1 MALPDRIT
9 RPRRGLRG
17 RWRLRRRL
25 AGIAKGLAK
34 DATLAAKFAM
44 FNALTKGEPP
54 SGAEPLRRPGWRPRL
69 PPFGWPLTL
78 LVARSRPA
86 GNRPGRNRP
95 GRNRPGRNRPG
106 RKLVAWQGRV
116 VAIAA
121 IAAVIVGTL
130 LLSSLLRPAART
142 CLMLASSGTQ
152 ASASAAPSTAGQPAA
167 TTVPGEPVGGFA
179 RGPGSTCPAYPAK
192 K

>member
-1 MALPDRIT
+1 MAVPDRII

-25 AGIAKGLAK
+25 AGIRKGLAK

-44 FNALTKGEPP
+44 FNALNKGEPP
-54 SGAEPLRRPGWRPRL
+54 SGAEPLPHFRWRL
-69 PPFGWPLTL
+69 PRFGWPLTL
-78 LVARSRPA
+78 LAGRGRQARNGRA
-86 GNRPGRNRP
+86 RNR
-95 GRNRPGRNRPG
+95 
-106 RKLVAWQGRV
+106 VAWRGGII
-116 VAIAA
+116 AIAA
-121 IAAVIVGTL
+121 MAAVIVSTL
-130 LLSSLLRPAART
+130 LLSSILRPVGRT

-152 ASASAAPSTAGQPAA
+152 ASAAPSTAGQL
-167 TTVPGEPVGGFA
+167 TQVTVPGEPVGGFA

>member
-34 DATLAAKFAM
+34 DATFAAKFAM
-44 FNALTKGEPP
+44 FNALTKGEPA
-54 SGAEPLRRPGWRPRL
+54 SRRRTAAAARRATAAATVRLAADTPRRQE
-69 PPFGWPLTL
+69 
-78 LVARSRPA
+78 AAA
-86 GNRPGRNRP
+86 GNRPARN
-95 GRNRPGRNRPG
+95 GPG
-106 RKLVAWQGRV
+106 RKRVAWQGRV

-121 IAAVIVGTL
+121 MAAVIVGTL
-130 LLSSLLRPAART
+130 LLSSLLRPAARP

-152 ASASAAPSTAGQPAA
+152 ASASAAPSNASQPGRRHR
-167 TTVPGEPVGGFA
+167 VRRA
-179 RGPGSTCPAYPAK
+179 RRRLRQRTRVDLSRVSC
-192 K
+192 

>member
-34 DATLAAKFAM
+34 DATFVAKFAM

-54 SGAEPLRRPGWRPRL
+54 SGAEPLPRFRWRL
-69 PPFGWPLTL
+69 PRFGWPPTL

-86 GNRPGRNRP
+86 GNG
-95 GRNRPGRNRPG
+95 PG
-106 RKLVAWQGRV
+106 RKPVAWQGRV

-121 IAAVIVGTL
+121 MAAVIVGTL
-130 LLSSLLRPAART
+130 LLSSMLRPAARP
-142 CLMLASSGTQ
+142 CLMLASAGTQ
-152 ASASAAPSTAGQPAA
+152 ASASAAPSKAGQPAA
-167 TTVPGEPVGGFA
+167 ATVPGEPVGGFA
-179 RGPGSTCPAYPAK
+179 RGPGSTCPAYPIK

>member
-1 MALPDRIT
+1 MALPDRII

-25 AGIAKGLAK
+25 AGIRKGLAK

-44 FNALTKGEPP
+44 FNALNKGEPP
-54 SGAEPLRRPGWRPRL
+54 SGAEPLPHLRWRL

-78 LVARSRPA
+78 LAGRGRPA
-86 GNRPGRNRP
+86 RNGPARNR
-95 GRNRPGRNRPG
+95 
-106 RKLVAWQGRV
+106 VAWRGGV
-116 VAIAA
+116 IAIVA
-121 IAAVIVGTL
+121 IAAVIVSTL
-130 LLSSLLRPAART
+130 LLSSMLRPVGRT

-152 ASASAAPSTAGQPAA
+152 ASAAPSTAGQPTPAS
-167 TTVPGEPVGGFA
+167 VPGEPVGGFA

>member
-1 MALPDRIT
+1 MAVPDRII

-25 AGIAKGLAK
+25 AGIRKGLAK

-44 FNALTKGEPP
+44 FNALNKGEPP
-54 SGAEPLRRPGWRPRL
+54 SGAEPLPHFRWRL

-78 LVARSRPA
+78 LAGRGGSARNGPA
-86 GNRPGRNRP
+86 RNRP
-95 GRNRPGRNRPG
+95 ARNR
-106 RKLVAWQGRV
+106 VAWRGGV
-116 VAIAA
+116 IAIAA
-121 IAAVIVGTL
+121 MAAVIVSTL
-130 LLSSLLRPAART
+130 LLSSMLRPVGRT
-142 CLMLASSGTQ
+142 CLMLASSGSQ
-152 ASASAAPSTAGQPAA
+152 ASAAPSEAGQPTPAS
-167 TTVPGEPVGGFA
+167 VPGEPVGGFA

>member
-9 RPRRGLRG
+9 RPRRGLGG

-25 AGIAKGLAK
+25 AEIAKGLAK

-54 SGAEPLRRPGWRPRL
+54 A
-69 PPFGWPLTL
+69 WPLTL

-86 GNRPGRNRP
+86 RNGPGRR
-95 GRNRPGRNRPG
+95 R
-106 RKLVAWQGRV
+106 VAWRGRV
-116 VAIAA
+116 VAITAM
-121 IAAVIVGTL
+121 AAVIVGTL

-142 CLMLASSGTQ
+142 CVMLASSGTQ

-167 TTVPGEPVGGFA
+167 ATVPGEPVGGFA

>member
-1 MALPDRIT
+1 MALPDRII

-25 AGIAKGLAK
+25 AGIRKGLAK

-44 FNALTKGEPP
+44 FNALNKGEPP
-54 SGAEPLRRPGWRPRL
+54 SGAEPLPHFRWRL

-78 LVARSRPA
+78 LAGRGRPA
-86 GNRPGRNRP
+86 RNGPARNR
-95 GRNRPGRNRPG
+95 
-106 RKLVAWQGRV
+106 VAWRGGV
-116 VAIAA
+116 IVIAA
-121 IAAVIVGTL
+121 TAAVIVSTL
-130 LLSSLLRPAART
+130 LLSSMLRPVGRT

-152 ASASAAPSTAGQPAA
+152 ASAAPSTAGQP
-167 TTVPGEPVGGFA
+167 TSVSVPGEPVGGFA

>member
-1 MALPDRIT
+1 MALPDRIS
-9 RPRRGLRG
+9 RPRRGPRG
-17 RWRLRRRL
+17 RWRLRRQL
-25 AGIAKGLAK
+25 AGITRGLAK

-44 FNALTKGEPP
+44 FNALNKGEPP
-54 SGAEPLRRPGWRPRL
+54 SGAEPLPQFRWRL

-78 LVARSRPA
+78 LFARSRPA
-86 GNRPGRNRP
+86 RNGPGRRP
-95 GRNRPGRNRPG
+95 
-106 RKLVAWQGRV
+106 VAWRGRV

-121 IAAVIVGTL
+121 LAVVIAGTL

-152 ASASAAPSTAGQPAA
+152 ASASASASASAASSKAGQPAA
-167 TTVPGEPVGGFA
+167 ATVPGEPVGGFA
-179 RGPGSTCPAYPAK
+179 RGPGSACPAYPAK

>member
-44 FNALTKGEPP
+44 FNALTRGEPP

-69 PPFGWPLTL
+69 PRFGWPLTL

-86 GNRPGRNRP
+86 RNGRA
-95 GRNRPGRNRPG
+95 
-106 RKLVAWQGRV
+106 RKPVAWRGRV
-116 VAIAA
+116 IAIAA
-121 IAAVIVGTL
+121 VATVIVGTL
-130 LLSSLLRPAART
+130 LLSSLLPPAARP
-142 CLMLASSGTQ
+142 CLMLASAGTQ
-152 ASASAAPSTAGQPAA
+152 ASASAAPSKAGQPAA
-167 TTVPGEPVGGFA
+167 ATVPGEPVGGFA
-179 RGPGSTCPAYPAK
+179 RGPGSTCPAYPIK

>member
-78 LVARSRPA
+78 LVPRRPPA
-86 GNRPGRNRP
+86 GS
-95 GRNRPGRNRPG
+95 RPGRNRPG
-106 RKLVAWQGRV
+106 RKTVAWRGRV

-121 IAAVIVGTL
+121 VAAVIVGTV

-142 CLMLASSGTQ
+142 CLMLASAGSQ
-152 ASASAAPSTAGQPAA
+152 ASASASAAPATAGQPAA
-167 TTVPGEPVGGFA
+167 ATVPGEPVGGFA
-179 RGPGSTCPAYPAK
+179 RGPGSACPAYPAK